1 MKTLFEYPLEAN
13 WDKRNKVVPEK
24 VIRKAI
30 RYELHVTMQ
39 DKLHLKED
47 NYCLF
52 SNERFKY
59 YLYTIEKNKMR
70 RRETQKRARDKI
82 KSASGTNDDSPASNI
97 RIPEKARKYTKK
109 NLQGKA
115 IYPPPSARELKYLT
129 PITLP
134 TPTALAMMQSIQR
147 RSLAAALLNATLSL
161 RSSRNRINPRKG

>member
-1 MKTLFEYPLEAN
+1 MIDYTERMKTLFEYPLEAN

-24 VIRKAI
+24 VIIKAI

-52 SNERFKY
+52 SDERFKY
-59 YLYTIEKNKMR
+59 YLYTIEQNKMR

-97 RIPEKARKYTKK
+97 RIPEKARKYIKK
-109 NLQGKA
+109 NLQGEA
-115 IYPPPSARELKYLT
+115 IYPPPLQESWN
-129 PITLP
+129 TLLQVLFP
-134 TPTALAMMQSIQR
+134 LRQ
-147 RSLAAALLNATLSL
+147 LLQWF
-161 RSSRNRINPRKG
+161 RVYEEEV